1 MKVLL
6 TTTATN
12 CTPLTPVGNI
22 TSDTQAGGF
31 PETLRQAECGICGER
46 DLLDNAGCTDMF
58 GVISWRCR
66 CAVRPL
72 AHSRCVFT
80 LIQTVNKRRTP
91 CPFCRHDMTFGKA
104 RKSGAQRLNLQV
116 HNPPDND
123 AVLTDDDEY
132 NPPSPPSEVD
142 DERNDPTYTP

>member
-1 MKVLL
+1 
-6 TTTATN
+6 
-12 CTPLTPVGNI
+12 
-22 TSDTQAGGF
+22 
-31 PETLRQAECGICGER
+31 
-46 DLLDNAGCTDMF
+46 
-58 GVISWRCR
+58 
-66 CAVRPL
+66 
-72 AHSRCVFT
+72 
-80 LIQTVNKRRTP
+80 
-91 CPFCRHDMTFGKA
+91 MTFGKA